1 MTPSIAHSGH
11 ESEAPNV
18 AATSTNDIV
27 AIIASSGKRCFFVD
41 ETYHRPSI
49 CLAVEVACYSSK
61 KCGDAL
67 DAVELLKR
75 ELRGS
80 SLQSIDKSL
89 PFVSECDTTDVAIS
103 ATLNQDGRPV
113 PFMS

>member
-1 MTPSIAHSGH
+1 MVKGA
-11 ESEAPNV
+11 
-18 AATSTNDIV
+18 
-27 AIIASSGKRCFFVD
+27 FFVD

-49 CLAVEVACYSSK
+49 CLAVEVACYSSEK
-61 KCGDAL
+61 YGDAL

-113 PFMS
+113 PFMSRTLQGSEKHYPTFEKEATVVVEAVKKW